1 MDMKINEAWVTYNPY
16 YVNNSGIANTL
27 IYFNITAAYS
37 CEVSDK
43 HLEIQILTILKSKIA
58 EFGVVC
64 YIELFNWHIKLLF
77 SVPKTIL
84 KDLFL
89 IYRLC
94 ALRQEKNNSHMFS
107 SH

>member
-1 MDMKINEAWVTYNPY
+1 MKLWVTYNPY

-27 IYFNITAAYS
+27 IHFNITAAYS

-64 YIELFNWHIKLLF
+64 YIELFNDTKLLF

-84 KDLFL
+84 K
-89 IYRLC
+89 IY
-94 ALRQEKNNSHMFS
+94 S
-107 SH
+107 